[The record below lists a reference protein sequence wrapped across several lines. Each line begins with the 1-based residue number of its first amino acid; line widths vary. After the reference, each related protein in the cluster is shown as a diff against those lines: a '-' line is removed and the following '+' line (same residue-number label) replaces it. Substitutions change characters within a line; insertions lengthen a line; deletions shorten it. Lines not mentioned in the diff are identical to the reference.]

1 MNEDLDMYVRVPPSP
16 GSIAGVP
23 SSQALPSFLITA
35 PPSVCVPD
43 VIGALAVWIQNQK
56 KVSDSFPVFIF
67 FPGQTILLLLNYN
80 RYNFTRAK

>member
-1 MNEDLDMYVRVPPSP
+1 MSCFISILFVYMYVRMPSSP

-23 SSQALPSFLITA
+23 SSQALPEFLSTA

-56 KVSDSFPVFIF
+56 
-67 FPGQTILLLLNYN
+67 
-80 RYNFTRAK
+80 R

>member
-1 MNEDLDMYVRVPPSP
+1 MYVRMPSSP

-56 KVSDSFPVFIF
+56 KVSDSFPVFYF
-67 FPGQTILLLLNYN
+67 FPGTNYLTIVKLQ
-80 RYNFTRAK
+80 